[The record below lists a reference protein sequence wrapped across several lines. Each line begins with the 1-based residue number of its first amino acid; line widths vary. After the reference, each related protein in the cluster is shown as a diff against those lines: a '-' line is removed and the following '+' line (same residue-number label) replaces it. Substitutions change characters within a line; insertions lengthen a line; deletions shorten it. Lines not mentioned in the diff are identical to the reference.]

1 MARRKRSVEIELE
14 ALVERPR
21 DELVA
26 LWQASFTTKP
36 PRGSSQAFLAR
47 LLAYDLQ
54 VEARGGLG
62 PRLEK
67 RLLAL
72 AAGEAPKPAAPRLKP
87 GAQLMRTWNGV
98 THRVDVVEEG
108 YRYREETFSS
118 LSAIAKAITGTHW
131 SGPRFFGLVS
141 RKKAA

>member
-1 MARRKRSVEIELE
+1 MARRNRKIEMDLE
-14 ALVERPR
+14 GLLDKSR

-26 LWQASFTTKP
+26 IWMASFASNP
-36 PRGSSQAFLAR
+36 PRGLSQAFLAR
-47 LLAYDLQ
+47 LVAYDLQ
-54 VEARGGLG
+54 ADARGGIS

-67 RLLAL
+67 RLLSM
-72 AAGEAPKPAAPRLKP
+72 AAGETPKPAAPKLKP

-108 YRYREETFSS
+108 YRYKEETYAS
-118 LSAIAKAITGTHW
+118 LSAIARMITGTHW
-131 SGPRFFGLVS
+131 SGPRFFGLIT

>member
-1 MARRKRSVEIELE
+1 MARRNRKIEIDLE
-14 ALVERPR
+14 GLLDKSR

-26 LWQASFTTKP
+26 IWMASFASKP
-36 PRGSSQAFLAR
+36 PRGLSQAFLAR
-47 LLAYDLQ
+47 LVAYDLQ
-54 VEARGGLG
+54 VGARGGIS

-67 RLLAL
+67 RLLSM
-72 AAGEAPKPAAPRLKP
+72 AAGETPKPCAPKLKP

-108 YRYREETFSS
+108 YRYKEETYAS
-118 LSAIAKAITGTHW
+118 LSAIARMITGTHW
-131 SGPRFFGLVS
+131 SGPRFFGLIT

>member
-1 MARRKRSVEIELE
+1 MARRKRSVEIDLDG
-14 ALVERPR
+14 LVERPR

-26 LWQASFTTKP
+26 IWQTSFATQP

-67 RLLAL
+67 RLLSL
-72 AAGEAPKPAAPRLKP
+72 AAGETPKPAAPRLKP
-87 GAQLMRTWNGV
+87 GAQMMRTWNGV

-108 YRYREETFSS
+108 YRYREETFTS
-118 LSAIAKAITGTHW
+118 LSAIAKVITGTHW

>member
-1 MARRKRSVEIELE
+1 MARRNRKIVVDLE
-14 ALVERPR
+14 GLLDKSR

-26 LWQASFTTKP
+26 IWMASFASNP
-36 PRGSSQAFLAR
+36 PRGLSQAFLAR
-47 LLAYDLQ
+47 LVAYDLQ
-54 VEARGGLG
+54 ADARGGIS

-67 RLLAL
+67 RLLSM
-72 AAGEAPKPAAPRLKP
+72 AAGETPKPTAPKLKP

-108 YRYREETFSS
+108 YRYKEGTYAS
-118 LSAIAKAITGTHW
+118 LSAIARMITGTHW
-131 SGPRFFGLVS
+131 SGPRFFGLIT

>member
-1 MARRKRSVEIELE
+1 MARRNRKIVVDLE
-14 ALVERPR
+14 GLLDKSR

-26 LWQASFTTKP
+26 IWMASFASNP
-36 PRGSSQAFLAR
+36 PRGLSQAFLAR
-47 LLAYDLQ
+47 LVAYDLQ
-54 VEARGGLG
+54 ADARGGIS

-67 RLLAL
+67 RLLSM
-72 AAGEAPKPAAPRLKP
+72 AAGETPKPTAPKLKP

-108 YRYREETFSS
+108 YRYKKETYAS
-118 LSAIAKAITGTHW
+118 LSAIAKMITGTHW
-131 SGPRFFGLVS
+131 SGPRFFGLIT

>member
-1 MARRKRSVEIELE
+1 MARRNRKIEIDLE
-14 ALVERPR
+14 GLLDKSR

-26 LWQASFTTKP
+26 IWMASFANKP
-36 PRGSSQAFLAR
+36 PRGLSQAFLAR
-47 LLAYDLQ
+47 LVAYDLQ
-54 VEARGGLG
+54 ADARGGIS

-67 RLLAL
+67 RLLSM
-72 AAGEAPKPAAPRLKP
+72 AAGETPKPCAPKLKP

-108 YRYREETFSS
+108 YRYKEKTYAS
-118 LSAIAKAITGTHW
+118 LSAIARMITGTHW
-131 SGPRFFGLVS
+131 SGPRFFGLIT

>member
-1 MARRKRSVEIELE
+1 MARRNRKIEIDLE
-14 ALVERPR
+14 GLLDKSR

-26 LWQASFTTKP
+26 IWMASFASNP
-36 PRGSSQAFLAR
+36 PRGLSQAFLAR
-47 LLAYDLQ
+47 LVAYDLQ
-54 VEARGGLG
+54 VGARGGIS

-67 RLLAL
+67 RLLSM
-72 AAGEAPKPAAPRLKP
+72 AAGETPKPCAPKLKP

-108 YRYREETFSS
+108 YRYKEETYAS
-118 LSAIAKAITGTHW
+118 LSAIARMITGTHW
-131 SGPRFFGLVS
+131 SGPRFFGLIT